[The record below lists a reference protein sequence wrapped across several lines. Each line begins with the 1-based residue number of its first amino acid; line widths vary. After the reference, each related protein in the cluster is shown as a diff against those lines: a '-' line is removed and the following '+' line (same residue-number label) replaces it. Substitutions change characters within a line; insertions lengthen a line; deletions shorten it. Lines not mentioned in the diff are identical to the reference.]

1 MRELEK
7 TEIKKT
13 VKDYLEIRQTK
24 KIYLDPSFQVG
35 SETESRWGDFDKSK
49 YVQSLITNMAPT
61 SLCLVDVQACYDNWK
76 EVGTDIPSEEYF
88 LDLINKEY
96 CLCICD
102 GNNRSITMQDFEDG
116 KVSVPTNTYE
126 LTNIGSIKVEKRK
139 NKKDKGLN
147 PLIVKRIYEREINIT
162 IYTDISKDEMAEV
175 FRKINDGITLN
186 AHHKRQSHSSKL
198 ADYIRELSKKYNS
211 SMTKIFSP
219 KDIRLMKGDEFLAK
233 CLSYT
238 NSRKYDSKALD
249 NMYYTP
255 TGTINTFLRK
265 KDSKFKMNMN
275 NYLNAINKYKFT
287 SKSAA
292 FDVWAMIWDYEK
304 HNQKITDMNKFCAAY
319 YNQLISLMPDNKTY
333 PSVEWKKGKLVK
345 EVFTYGA
352 LLTKTVGGNLFGDY
366 RRDIMRGLLEKQLIE
381 EKILIQLE
389 DPDNRFFTY
398 NQKFELWKKQDG
410 ICPLTNKKIPIE
422 EILDHS
428 KWHADH
434 KIPFI
439 KGGKTIIENGQL
451 VCAEANIK
459 KGKKYN

>member
-7 TEIKKT
+7 EEIRKT
-13 VKDYLEIRQTK
+13 VKQYLEIRQNL

-76 EVGTDIPSEEYF
+76 AVGTDIPSEEYF
-88 LDLINKEY
+88 LDLIKRGIAY
-96 CLCICD
+96 VSVD

-116 KVSVPTNTYE
+116 KVSVPTDTYD

-147 PLIVKRIYEREINIT
+147 PLIVKRIYERELNIT

-198 ADYIRELSKKYNS
+198 AEYIREISKKHIL

-249 NMYYTP
+249 YMYYNP
-255 TGTINTFLRK
+255 VGTINTFLRK
-265 KDSKFKMNMN
+265 DSKFKGNIN
-275 NYLNAINKYKFT
+275 NYLNAISKYKFT

-292 FDVWAMIWDYEK
+292 FDMWAMIWDYEK
-304 HNQKITDMNKFCAAY
+304 DNQKITDMNKFCLAY
-319 YNQLISLMPDNKTY
+319 MNQLVNLIVDDKTY
-333 PSVEWKKGKLVK
+333 PSVEWKDKKLK
-345 EVFTYGA
+345 EEVFTYGA
-352 LLTKTVGGNLFGDY
+352 LLTKTMGGNLFGDY
-366 RRDIMRGLLEKQLIE
+366 RRDIMRGFLEKQLVE

-410 ICPLTNKKIPIE
+410 ICPLTNKKISIE

-434 KIPFI
+434 I
-439 KGGKTIIENGQL
+439 KPYIKSGQTIIENGQL